1 MSIKDLISLSGVPGL
16 DVAITSLTRTYAA
29 VENVKLYKKQC
40 EDMSSRCV
48 SLMLSL
54 RDSSTGLEGNRAAE
68 LIDEVNH
75 VVERI
80 NRKVVEW
87 AALSRLRSFISQR
100 EIKDGIDRLQHD
112 IDAAISKFNIQLN
125 LELSRVQLEAR
136 ATQERDRAE
145 FRELLQKIVRST
157 DDMKALL
164 GAQSSA
170 VLEDV
175 MESLQNELHESSTL
189 KPDLE
194 KSFREGLWWLH
205 DRTSKLPP
213 LEDLTGQVALE
224 RDQPSVTRGTSNDV
238 FLGQW
243 LDKEPVALRLPRGLA
258 NSPDIRRRFQ
268 REVSIWRSLDK
279 HPYVVPLYGF
289 ANIGNETYSVSP
301 WMDNGT
307 AISFVLKSPNVDRLR
322 LLAEIAEGLAY
333 LHEHKIIHGDLR
345 GANVLIS
352 RNETAQLSDFGLSKF
367 FEDCAQGMSTSPSM
381 NPRWSAPELFRNT
394 GSYSTHSDVWSF
406 GMVALE
412 LLTGEQPFNS
422 LPRDITVL
430 RELDNGKIP
439 DRPVAFAAPR
449 GLHNELWELMRRCW
463 HRKPASRPSIS
474 FVKTRLLELRG
485 IIPSPRKEKRNSL
498 LSSLRPRTSSA
509 GSNGGSIKSN
519 THLRIPSLTSVP
531 QGQPLPPSP
540 SPSSV
545 SEGLSSLS
553 SVNIVSSANHARR
566 FSNASS
572 PPATTRLDM
581 ITIDFDTGP
590 SSLPADF
597 GSHFPQSHSPV
608 SEASSSTLPP
618 PSSPEFPSEEPACSS
633 SDSII
638 VHVDNQGSVVSGTLE
653 GLVDR
658 LITTSSTHL
667 QQDIEYRD
675 IMLSMCHGFA
685 SPESVFQN
693 LALRFQDAERRSV
706 STSQRIVVQLN
717 IYVVV
722 LYWLSDSHLPIDPP
736 LLAQMKEFCVSG
748 TSSKRSLT
756 MQGKAKEILYAI
768 EARSRMPQHAP
779 IPPSPG
785 SRKVPKSDTV
795 IPETLAVALTLLEA
809 DRFNAI
815 LPTDY
820 LQHTIA
826 STSAGKV
833 NTALATSARIQ
844 LWIQKSILRS
854 DELDGRVEVLTF
866 FVHAAQECRRLRN
879 FASMASIV
887 KALDS
892 APIKY
897 LTLMKDALTA
907 SLRRVLGEMTQIL
920 DPASNYRAYW
930 KVYKDAPVAVPWLEA
945 HLHELAG
952 KMTFSRQLTESG
964 GRFLIN
970 FERYVNFADCVKG
983 LMRLS
988 GIDKELKED
997 SANDGPF
1004 IYLEHHLRNVE
1015 RIDPHMSTDADMMQR
1030 SEELQVKDKKHYQ
1043 LRTAQLKKLGFRTK

>member
-16 DVAITSLTRTYAA
+16 DVAVTSLTSTYAA

-80 NRKVVEW
+80 NRKVLEW
-87 AALSRLRSFISQR
+87 AALSRLRSFMSQR

-112 IDAAISKFNIQLN
+112 IDAAIGKFNIQLN

-157 DDMKALL
+157 DDMKVLL
-164 GAQSSA
+164 SAQSTA

-189 KPDLE
+189 EPGQE
-194 KSFREGLWWLH
+194 KSFRQGLWWLH
-205 DRTSKLPP
+205 DQTSKLPP
-213 LEDLTGQVALE
+213 LEDLTGQVTLE
-224 RDQPSVTRGTSNDV
+224 RDQPSVARGTFNDI
-238 FLGQW
+238 FHGQW
-243 LDKEPVALRLPRGLA
+243 LDKEPVALRLPRALA
-258 NSPDIRRRFQ
+258 NSPDIRRRFK

-289 ANIGNETYSVSP
+289 ANIENETYSVSP

-307 AISFVLKSPNVDRLR
+307 AISFVHKSPDVDRLR
-322 LLAEIAEGLAY
+322 LLTEIAEGLEY
-333 LHEHKIIHGDLR
+333 LHGHKIIHGDLR

-352 RNETAQLSDFGLSKF
+352 RNATARLSDFGLSKF
-367 FEDCAQGMSTSPSM
+367 FEDCAQGLSTSPSM
-381 NPRWSAPELFRNT
+381 NPRWSAPELLLNT
-394 GSYSTHSDVWSF
+394 GSYSTYSDVWSF

-412 LLTGEQPFNS
+412 LLTGAQPFNS
-422 LPRDITVL
+422 LPRDITVV
-430 RELDNGKIP
+430 RDLDHGKIP
-439 DRPVAFAAPR
+439 NRPASFAAPKE
-449 GLHNELWELMRRCW
+449 LHNELWELMRRCW
-463 HRKPASRPSIS
+463 HRKPSSRPSIS
-474 FVKTRLLELRG
+474 LVKTRLLELRG
-485 IIPSPRKEKRNSL
+485 IISSPRKEKRNSL
-498 LSSLRPRTSSA
+498 LSNLRSRTSSA
-509 GSNGGSIKSN
+509 SSDGSGVKAN
-519 THLRIPSLTSVP
+519 THLRIPSSLTSVP

-553 SVNIVSSANHARR
+553 SVNMVSSATHARR

-572 PPATTRLDM
+572 PPATTRHEL

-590 SSLPADF
+590 SSLPADL
-597 GSHFPQSHSPV
+597 GSYFPQSYSPL
-608 SEASSSTLPP
+608 SKASSSTLPP
-618 PSSPEFPSEEPACSS
+618 PSTSEEPACSS
-633 SDSII
+633 SDSVI
-638 VHVDNQGSVVSGTLE
+638 VHVNKQGSVVSGTLE

-667 QQDIEYRD
+667 QRDMEYRD
-675 IMLSMCHGFA
+675 IMLTMCHGFA
-685 SPESVFQN
+685 SPESVFQT
-693 LALRFQDAERRSV
+693 LSLRFRDAERRGV
-706 STSQRIVVQLN
+706 PTSQRIDVQFN
-717 IYVVV
+717 IYVVI
-722 LYWLSDSHLPIDPP
+722 LYWLSNSHLPIDPP
-736 LLAQMKEFCVSG
+736 LLAQLKEFCVSG
-748 TSSKRSLT
+748 ISSHRSST
-756 MQGKAKEILYAI
+756 MNEKAKEILRAI

-779 IPPSPG
+779 VPSSPG
-785 SRKVPKSDTV
+785 NRKVPRSDT
-795 IPETLAVALTLLEA
+795 IMPENLAVALTLLEV
-809 DRFNAI
+809 DRFKAI

-820 LQHTIA
+820 LQHTIV

-844 LWIQKSILRS
+844 LWIKKSILHS
-854 DELDGRVEVLTF
+854 DEQDGRVEVLKF
-866 FVHAAQECRRLRN
+866 FVLAAQECCRLRN
-879 FASMASIV
+879 FGSMASIV

-897 LTLMKDALTA
+897 LTLMKDALPA
-907 SLRRVLGEMTQIL
+907 PLHRVLDEMTQIL
-920 DPASNYRAYW
+920 DPASNYRAYS
-930 KVYKDAPVAVPWLEA
+930 KLYKDAPVAVPWLEP

-952 KMTFSRQLTESG
+952 RMTFSRPLTESG

-970 FERYVNFADCVKG
+970 FERYVKFVDCIKD

-988 GIDKELKED
+988 GIEKELKED
-997 SANDGPF
+997 SANDGPLV
-1004 IYLEHHLRNVE
+1004 YLEHHLRNVE
-1015 RIDPHMSTDADMMQR
+1015 RIDPHICTEADMMQR
-1030 SEELQVKDKKHYQ
+1030 SEILRLKDERHYQ
-1043 LRTAQLKKLGFRTK
+1043 LRTAQLKKLGFRTR